1 MRLHLPSCQS
11 PKPIL
16 VSDDPLEAWYLET
29 VSTGAGATVLGTLMI
44 FALTA
49 MHL

>member
-1 MRLHLPSCQS
+1 MRLHPPSSQS

-16 VSDDPLEAWYLET
+16 ASDDPLEAWYLET
-29 VSTGAGATVLGTLMI
+29 VTTGAGATVLGTLMI

-49 MHL
+49 MQL

>member
-1 MRLHLPSCQS
+1 MRLHPPSPQS

-16 VSDDPLEAWYLET
+16 VSDDPLGAWYLET

-49 MHL
+49 MQL